1 MTTNP
6 EGNREQEIIDLEQRW
21 NRAIQRQ
28 DAAKMANFL
37 APDYFLAIGTQG
49 LPLQIMP
56 KETWLAVLPAYVT
69 EILTFDD
76 LRVHVYGETAV
87 VLMLPTQKATVR
99 GQDRSGQ
106 FVITDV

>member
-21 NRAIQRQ
+21 NHAIQRQ
-28 DAAKMANFL
+28 DVAQMANFL

-49 LPLQIMP
+49 LLLQIMP

-69 EILTFDD
+69 ETLTFDD

-87 VLMLPTQKATVR
+87 VLMLLTQKAIVR